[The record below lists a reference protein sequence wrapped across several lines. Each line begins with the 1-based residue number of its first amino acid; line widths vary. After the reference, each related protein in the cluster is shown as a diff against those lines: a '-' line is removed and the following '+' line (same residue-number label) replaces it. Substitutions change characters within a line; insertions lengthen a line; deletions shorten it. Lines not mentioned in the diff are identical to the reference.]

1 MNDTDASSLENTFQ
15 LSMEDNVVN
24 AFENIR
30 CKHERPSLEDIF
42 FEIKK
47 NVISVSIEV
56 FKDSLR
62 NLDEKQIIVNKGNN
76 NFESFF
82 INEVS
87 TNEEEEKKL
96 F

>member
-1 MNDTDASSLENTFQ
+1 MDDADASSLEKTFQ
-15 LSMEDNVVN
+15 LSMEDNIVT

-30 CKHERPSLEDIF
+30 CKHERPSSEDIF

-47 NVISVSIEV
+47 NFISVSIEV

-76 NFESFF
+76 NLESFF
-82 INEVS
+82 INE
-87 TNEEEEKKL
+87 
-96 F
+96 